1 MPKFTDEQML
11 EICRVKERLLSHKN
25 KVQPYPA
32 EPADIDNK
40 LNDLP
45 AQPGSIPRRYQE
57 QMKQM
62 KSLVLHLQGKVN
74 KLLKVKKI
82 KETKKQPAG
91 AGGFVD
97 ITPRYMR

>member
-11 EICRVKERLLSHKN
+11 EICRVKERLLAYKN
-25 KVQPYPA
+25 KCQPYPA
-32 EPADIDNK
+32 SEEEQPN
-40 LNDLP
+40 LT

-62 KSLVLHLQGKVN
+62 RSLVLHLQGKVN
-74 KLLKVKKI
+74 KLLEVKRI